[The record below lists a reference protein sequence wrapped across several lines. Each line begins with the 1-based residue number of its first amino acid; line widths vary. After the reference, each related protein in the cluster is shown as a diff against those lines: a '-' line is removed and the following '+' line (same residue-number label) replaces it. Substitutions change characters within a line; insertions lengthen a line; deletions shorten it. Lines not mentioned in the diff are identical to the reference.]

1 MLVLIVDVKPAI
13 SQILWHI
20 DAALSDFETLKHDP
34 ETMIAAAS
42 GELQTLKNYLEA
54 IKSVNQG
61 LAIRRDSQGNPILN
75 LKGFVCD
82 YDFLD

>member
-1 MLVLIVDVKPAI
+1 MVVDVKPAI
-13 SQILWHI
+13 SQILWHVN
-20 DAALSDFETLKHDP
+20 AVLADFETLKHDP

-54 IKSVNQG
+54 IDSANQT
-61 LAIRRDSQGNPILN
+61 LAIHRDGQGNPVLN